1 MIKMNFTDEMLND
14 VASSFLRRIRKQNGI
29 TEGELAVLL
38 KISQQ
43 QVSRYENGKTMLTIG
58 RINQYL
64 NVFGLNWECFTNE
77 IIKSTGK
84 PQDI

>member
-1 MIKMNFTDEMLND
+1 MNFTDEMLND